1 MTFFQGCA
9 DMWSPKALRASAG
22 AHFKIPIISSIPW
35 EDISSHIPAH
45 SPVFL
50 ADNSVIPENNKTDDK
65 EIMAECLKQL
75 QFESQHFKGQNGE
88 DLSFCEPEILEEYA
102 KLPLE
107 TVTISNLN
115 FPASSEIVIVL
126 GGETH
131 GLSLMARKLALD
143 NFGASVYIPLR
154 NQIDSLNV
162 ACAASIILYQFLEKY
177 NSISK

>member
-1 MTFFQGCA
+1 M
-9 DMWSPKALRASAG
+9 
-22 AHFKIPIISSIPW
+22 
-35 EDISSHIPAH
+35 
-45 SPVFL
+45 
-50 ADNSVIPENNKTDDK
+50 
-65 EIMAECLKQL
+65 
-75 QFESQHFKGQNGE
+75 FEAITKKSQHFKGQNGE

-107 TVTISNLN
+107 TVTMSNLN
-115 FPASSEIVIVL
+115 FPANSEIVIVL

-162 ACAASIILYQFLEKY
+162 ACAASIILYQFLE
-177 NSISK
+177 NLTIRIAILIVDLTQSKFSDQSFAKWTRV

>member
-1 MTFFQGCA
+1 
-9 DMWSPKALRASAG
+9 MWSPKALRASAG

-35 EDISSHIPAH
+35 EDISKHIPAH

-50 ADNSVIPENNKTDDK
+50 ADNSVTVPENNNTDDK
-65 EIMAECLKQL
+65 ESMGEVLKQL
-75 QFESQHFKGQNGE
+75 QKESQHFKGENGE

-107 TVTISNLN
+107 TVTLSNLN
-115 FPASSEIVIVL
+115 FPANSEIVIVL

-143 NFGASVYIPLR
+143 NFGSSVYIPLR